1 MSETVV
7 LLVEDDED
15 IRELVAGYLENEG
28 YRVHEADDGRKGLEM
43 AERLRPDL
51 IVLDVLLP
59 DMSGF
64 EVCVSIREKFDMPI
78 VFMSCKDEAED
89 IVKGLTLGGDDYVT
103 KPFNPQ
109 VLVTR
114 VKAGLRRYRVSGAGT
129 GNESGTGTGSGERR
143 KQSFRIPPE
152 QVLQALTKREEEI
165 MELMVRGLTNEEIG
179 RELTVSV
186 GTVKWFN
193 TQIFS
198 KLDVKNRAQA
208 IAKINEMKLA
218 RSGV

>member
-28 YRVHEADDGRKGLEM
+28 YRVEEADSGRRALELT
-43 AERLRPDL
+43 ESLRPDL
-51 IVLDVLLP
+51 IVLDILLP

-64 EVCVSIREKFDMPI
+64 EVCVNVREKHNMPI

-89 IVKGLTLGGDDYVT
+89 IISGLTLGGDDYVT
-103 KPFNPQ
+103 KPFDPQ
-109 VLVTR
+109 VLVMR
-114 VKAGLRRYRVSGAGT
+114 VKANLRRYRGT
-129 GNESGTGTGSGERR
+129 GGGRADI
-143 KQSFRIPPE
+143 QPVRIPAE
-152 QVLQALTKREEEI
+152 QLLQALTKREEEI
-165 MELMVRGLTNEEIG
+165 MDLMALGLTNEEIAG
-179 RELTVSV
+179 RLSVSV

-198 KLDVKNRAQA
+198 KLDVKSRAQA
-208 IAKINEMKLA
+208 IAKMHEIRNA
-218 RSGV
+218 GSF

>member
-1 MSETVV
+1 MSEAVV

-28 YRVHEADDGRKGLEM
+28 YRVHEADCGRKALEL

-51 IVLDVLLP
+51 IVLDILLP

-64 EVCVSIREKFDMPI
+64 EVCVNVRERYDMPI

-89 IVKGLTLGGDDYVT
+89 IIKGLALGGDDYVT
-103 KPFNPQ
+103 KPFDPQ
-109 VLVTR
+109 VLVMR
-114 VKAGLRRYRVSGAGT
+114 VKAGLRRYRGSGT
-129 GNESGTGTGSGERR
+129 GNGRGDKEE
-143 KQSFRIPPE
+143 QSFRVPPE
-152 QVLQALTKREEEI
+152 QLLQALTKREEEI
-165 MELMVRGLTNEEIG
+165 MDLIVRGLANEEIA
-179 RELTVSV
+179 RHLTVSV

-198 KLDVKNRAQA
+198 KLDVKSRAQA
-208 IAKINEMKLA
+208 IAKINELKLMRGGA
-218 RSGV
+218 